1 MRLRHR
7 LSRSS
12 SPQSPRPSGPVSRSS
27 ARDSRIAAAR
37 PSLLLWRHR
46 HLVVALCLGTAVL
59 VALSVLRPGPE
70 RGQQVLITARQVTAG
85 ALITEQDISTNRL
98 PTSALPQAGLATK
111 EQVVGNRAAVALE
124 PGTVLTVSMTS
135 GGMAQQ
141 LGADERLVQVPIEV
155 GAELA
160 RPGARVDIIGQTRE
174 GWAPQTSPQPASQEQ
189 EGTPE
194 GGSEGQDGSPA
205 RIRPE
210 NNPDKTPDTPPE
222 PPPDQKSPGIQQ
234 TPQSLSQEIST
245 GPLGERSTVLCS
257 GARVVMTQRVGDD
270 DHWTGNKKV
279 TLITLAIPAGNAIVV
294 VGAAT
299 SSTLGIVLSP

>member
-12 SPQSPRPSGPVSRSS
+12 SPQSPRPSGPASRSS
-27 ARDSRIAAAR
+27 ARNGRFAAPR

-85 ALITEQDISTNRL
+85 ALVTEQDVSTSRL

-174 GWAPQTSPQPASQEQ
+174 GWAPQTSPQAASQEQ

-194 GGSEGQDGSPA
+194 GGSEGQVDSPA
-205 RIRPE
+205 QIGPE
-210 NNPDKTPDTPPE
+210 NNPGKAPSAPPE

-279 TLITLAIPAGNAIVV
+279 TLITLVIPASSATLV

-299 SSTLGIVLSP
+299 NSTLGIALSP